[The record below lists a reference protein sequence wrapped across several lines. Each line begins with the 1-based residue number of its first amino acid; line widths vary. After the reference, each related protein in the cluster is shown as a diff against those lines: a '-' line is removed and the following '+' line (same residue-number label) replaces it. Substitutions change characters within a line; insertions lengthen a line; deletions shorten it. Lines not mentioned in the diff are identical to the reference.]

1 VIQTWR
7 SNETTLTGVSLSV
20 LDIIAI
26 TPVPRLRQ
34 DTGHANTLGGQ
45 TKKLMIRRLYMK
57 KLIVILL
64 CLLLSGCL
72 IEEKKYYGCDADSRT
87 DPPSDTIEM
96 PETSTKTDTEFLD
109 MFEEV
114 TATK

>member
-1 VIQTWR
+1 MQKV
-7 SNETTLTGVSLSV
+7 VV
-20 LDIIAI
+20 L
-26 TPVPRLRQ
+26 
-34 DTGHANTLGGQ
+34 
-45 TKKLMIRRLYMK
+45 
-57 KLIVILL
+57 LL

-72 IEEKKYYGCDADSRT
+72 IEEKKYYGCDVDSET

-96 PETSTKTDTEFLD
+96 PETSTETDTKKFLD